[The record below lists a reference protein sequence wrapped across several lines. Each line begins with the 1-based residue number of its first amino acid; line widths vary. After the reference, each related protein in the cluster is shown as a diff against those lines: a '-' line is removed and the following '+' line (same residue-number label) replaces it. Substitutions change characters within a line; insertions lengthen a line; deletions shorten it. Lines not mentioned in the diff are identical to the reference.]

1 MAADGIF
8 RSIFEGCISGLD
20 SAIERRPYH
29 KNCGC
34 ALHDK
39 SSGAGKNQNQRRPPS
54 CRRHG
59 SSESISFPIRRSWS
73 EGNIM
78 AMNLFSSSSS
88 SSNLQSLSSSS
99 SLSNLA
105 SDLPVDDAA
114 TEEPSRSSKQLRW
127 TIDVVITPKR
137 RRNKNPIGNYRLLNL
152 WTNTIINDTCSL

>member
-1 MAADGIF
+1 MFLHRISNRRISQTMSADGIF

-105 SDLPVDDAA
+105 SDLPVDEAA
-114 TEEPSRSSKQLRW
+114 TEQPSRSNQQLRW
-127 TIDVVITPKR
+127 TIDE
-137 RRNKNPIGNYRLLNL
+137 GE
-152 WTNTIINDTCSL
+152 DD

>member
-29 KNCGC
+29 KNCDC
-34 ALHDK
+34 ALHD
-39 SSGAGKNQNQRRPPS
+39 GAGKSQNQRRKS

-73 EGNIM
+73 EGNIL
-78 AMNLFSSSSS
+78 AMNFPSSSSS

-99 SLSNLA
+99 SLTTLA
-105 SDLPVDDAA
+105 SQADLPVETA
-114 TEEPSRSSKQLRW
+114 TLEDSGRSRPHQLGW
-127 TIDVVITPKR
+127 TIAE
-137 RRNKNPIGNYRLLNL
+137 L
-152 WTNTIINDTCSL
+152 

>member
-8 RSIFEGCISGLD
+8 HSIFEGCISGLD

-39 SSGAGKNQNQRRPPS
+39 PSGVGKNQNQKRPPS

-59 SSESISFPIRRSWS
+59 SSESISFSIRRSWS

-78 AMNLFSSSSS
+78 ALNMFPSSSS

-105 SDLPVDDAA
+105 SDLPVDEAA
-114 TEEPSRSSKQLRW
+114 TEVPSRSNNQQLRW
-127 TIDVVITPKR
+127 TIDE
-137 RRNKNPIGNYRLLNL
+137 
-152 WTNTIINDTCSL
+152 DD

>member
-1 MAADGIF
+1 MAAADGIF
-8 RSIFEGCISGLD
+8 RCIFEGCISGLD

-34 ALHDK
+34 ALHDG
-39 SSGAGKNQNQRRPPS
+39 SRGAGKTKNQRRTS

-78 AMNLFSSSSS
+78 AMNFPSSSS

-99 SLSNLA
+99 NLQSLSSSSSLTNLTSPA
-105 SDLPVDDAA
+105 DLPVDGAA
-114 TEEPSRSSKQLRW
+114 SEDRSRSHNHQLGW
-127 TIDVVITPKR
+127 TIDE
-137 RRNKNPIGNYRLLNL
+137 GEDLY
-152 WTNTIINDTCSL
+152 

>member
-8 RSIFEGCISGLD
+8 RCIFEGCISGLD

-34 ALHDK
+34 ALHDG
-39 SSGAGKNQNQRRPPS
+39 SRGASKNQNQRRTS

-78 AMNLFSSSSS
+78 AMNFSSSSS

-99 SLSNLA
+99 SLTNLA
-105 SDLPVDDAA
+105 SPLPSDLPVDASAPED
-114 TEEPSRSSKQLRW
+114 PSRSHHQQLGW
-127 TIDVVITPKR
+127 TIDE
-137 RRNKNPIGNYRLLNL
+137 GEDY
-152 WTNTIINDTCSL
+152 

>member
-1 MAADGIF
+1 MENSFQIHCATGSRNRDQPTMAAADGIF
-8 RSIFEGCISGLD
+8 RCIFEGCISGLD

-34 ALHDK
+34 ALHDG
-39 SSGAGKNQNQRRPPS
+39 SRGAGKSKNQRRTS

-78 AMNLFSSSSS
+78 AMNFPSSSS

-99 SLSNLA
+99 SLTNLA
-105 SDLPVDDAA
+105 SPADLPVDGAA
-114 TEEPSRSSKQLRW
+114 SEDPSRSHNHQLGW
-127 TIDVVITPKR
+127 TIDE
-137 RRNKNPIGNYRLLNL
+137 GEDLY
-152 WTNTIINDTCSL
+152 

>member
-8 RSIFEGCISGLD
+8 RCIFEGCISGLD

-34 ALHDK
+34 ALHDGSRGGGK
-39 SSGAGKNQNQRRPPS
+39 SQNKRRTS

-73 EGNIM
+73 EGNIL
-78 AMNLFSSSSS
+78 AMNFPSSSS

-99 SLSNLA
+99 SLTTLA
-105 SDLPVDDAA
+105 SLSDLTTVDAA
-114 TEEPSRSSKQLRW
+114 SLEDPSRSHHQRQLGW
-127 TIDVVITPKR
+127 TIDEGEDV
-137 RRNKNPIGNYRLLNL
+137 
-152 WTNTIINDTCSL
+152 